1 MSESLDNVS
10 MTIEEIEETE
20 PVEET
25 VEKEEAGEE
34 AGEEADEEADEEAGE
49 EEAGEEADEEEAG
62 EEAGEEE
69 AGEEEEAEE
78 EDDEEENLEEN
89 EKKIN
94 DKINEWIQNTQK
106 SEEELKILTEKN
118 EGFLKNANKPNI
130 MRNIAVLQSNKQNT
144 RGFLSS
150 LNSQNSRAKTTT
162 LKHFKMKLF

>member
-10 MTIEEIEETE
+10 MTIEEI
-20 PVEET
+20 
-25 VEKEEAGEE
+25 KEEEVA
-34 AGEEADEEADEEAGE
+34 E
-49 EEAGEEADEEEAG
+49 EEVA

-69 AGEEEEAEE
+69 AGEEEAGEEEAGEEEAGEEEVAEE
-78 EDDEEENLEEN
+78 EAGEEEAGEEEDEEDEEEDEEDEENLEEN

-106 SEEELKILTEKN
+106 SEEELKILTEQN
-118 EGFLKNANKPNI
+118 ENFLKNANKPNI
-130 MRNIAVLQSNKQNT
+130 MRNIAAIQNNKRT
-144 RGFLSS
+144 GRGMLSS